1 MVLNIT
7 VCIIA
12 ISVALLAFSIEGKAS
27 KAEIVKLKEEIKVLN
42 NNAKEQHQLR
52 STVYKLKDELNQLY
66 KYKVIY
72 KDKGLFGSRNIEEK
86 YFFDER
92 SAKKFMENSRI
103 YEEVLIELNE
113 EKQKDE

>member
-12 ISVALLAFSIEGKAS
+12 ISIILLAFSIEAKAS
-27 KAEIVKLKEEIKVLN
+27 KAEIIKIKEEIKLSN
-42 NNAKEQHQLR
+42 NNAKEYYQFR
-52 STVYKLKDELNQLY
+52 NTVYKLKNELNQLY

-86 YFFDER
+86 YFFDEK
-92 SAKKFMENSRI
+92 SAKEFIEKTNI
-103 YEEVLIELNE
+103 HEEVLIELDE
-113 EKQKDE
+113 EKRKC